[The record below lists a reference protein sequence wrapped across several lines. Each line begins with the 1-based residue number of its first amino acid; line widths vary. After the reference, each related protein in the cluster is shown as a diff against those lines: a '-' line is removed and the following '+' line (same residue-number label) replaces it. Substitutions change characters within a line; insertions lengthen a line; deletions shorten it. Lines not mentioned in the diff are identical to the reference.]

1 MPNLSRRHLVTTAA
15 ALPALAMPAIA
26 DPSGPNPDAELLR
39 LGVELEAVIVEWH
52 AQRAI
57 DKGERS
63 EWEAACVAA
72 GLPQIEFGTIPD
84 DEWRAYQDKR
94 NAITSEMSWSSDDT
108 NDYGESIAWNEISD
122 RQFPLIED
130 IFEQRPHTVAG
141 LAVVARAI
149 TLYWA
154 ERWEPISEFTGYDRA
169 FMEMVCA
176 FAGVVPVPAE
186 AVRS

>member
-15 ALPALAMPAIA
+15 ALPALALPAFA
-26 DPSGPNPDAELLR
+26 SEANGPNHPDAELLR
-39 LGVELEAVIVEWH
+39 LGTELEAVIVDWH

-94 NAITSEMSWSSDDT
+94 NAITSEMSWSSDDRPQ
-108 NDYGESIAWNEISD
+108 NLGRWD
-122 RQFPLIED
+122 R
-130 IFEQRPHTVAG
+130 
-141 LAVVARAI
+141 
-149 TLYWA
+149 
-154 ERWEPISEFTGYDRA
+154 
-169 FMEMVCA
+169 
-176 FAGVVPVPAE
+176 
-186 AVRS
+186 